1 MSRERRGREGGT
13 DGGRDGKRG
22 RTVQICLRA
31 QHCHGVKSVPNLGT
45 IVGKGLV
52 ISGRIAQ
59 VADGVLARLR
69 LAQIASSGLK
79 VDVFRVLGD
88 QNLRTFGLGGLGFDV
103 SAR

>member
-31 QHCHGVKSVPNLGT
+31 QHCHGVKTVSRVDT
-45 IVGKGLV
+45 VVVKGLV

-69 LAQIASSGLK
+69 LAQIA
-79 VDVFRVLGD
+79 
-88 QNLRTFGLGGLGFDV
+88 FD
-103 SAR
+103 SIERPRS